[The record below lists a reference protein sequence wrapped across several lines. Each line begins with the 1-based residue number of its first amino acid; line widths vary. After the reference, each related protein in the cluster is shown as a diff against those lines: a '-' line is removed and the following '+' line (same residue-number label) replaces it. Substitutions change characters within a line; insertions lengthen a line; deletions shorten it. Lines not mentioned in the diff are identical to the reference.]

1 MAMATIFMVAS
12 AGIILALG
20 VIHLVYT
27 FSGRRLTPRDSALE
41 SRMREVTPVI
51 TSETSMWKA
60 WVGFNASHS
69 FGAILFGLI
78 YGYLAIAAGALL
90 FASPFLLLVG
100 FAMLAGLVV
109 LGKLY
114 WFSVPFRS
122 ICVAFVL
129 YVASI
134 ALGLAATR

>member
-1 MAMATIFMVAS
+1 MATILMVAS
-12 AGIILALG
+12 AGIIFALG

-27 FSGRRLTPRDSALE
+27 FWGRLLTPRDSALE
-41 SRMREVTPVI
+41 SRMREVSPVI
-51 TSETSMWKA
+51 TSETTMWKV

-78 YGYLAIAAGALL
+78 YGYLAIAAGGLL

-100 FAMLAGLVV
+100 FAMLAGFVV

-122 ICVAFVL
+122 ICVAFAC

-134 ALGLAATR
+134 ALALGAMP